1 MSNATKMQLDELER
15 LMSRMPRELCCT
27 TLLPEFG
34 VRWRDMAKA
43 IRSARMSMTSAS
55 IARIVCRKVAKNLP
69 ALTVDEIIAK
79 LRLQMVA
86 IQSRIWHVIN
96 LQEPVG
102 DSWEPD
108 ELPERLVDA
117 LTTARVGKNK
127 SPEVQTVQ
135 IGDLVFVSVQLKSE
149 VRCSAPLYLAMPL
162 GLPVALVSSVK
173 SNGVLQACVLGL
185 GYKNFTDANLNGR
198 HIPSLLR
205 IHGGWD
211 ENLGYMTEIPKYDPV
226 PIVTKTGIDY
236 TNKAYDEHY
245 VNTILGPDPPLL
257 TDLHITTAKM
267 FFNNMDNRLITI
279 KAHLSSQN
287 IAKTLK
293 TLVIKGA
300 LRPTSELLHVLHTAK
315 SNRLENY
322 TESE

>member
-1 MSNATKMQLDELER
+1 MQLDELER

-55 IARIVCRKVAKNLP
+55 IAKIVCRKVAKNLP

-86 IQSRIWHVIN
+86 IQNRIWHVIN
-96 LQEPVG
+96 LQEPLG
-102 DSWEPD
+102 EPWEPD

-117 LTTARVGKNK
+117 LTTARVSKNK
-127 SPEVQTVQ
+127 HSEVQTVQ
-135 IGDLVFVSVQLKSE
+135 LGDLVFVSIQLKSE
-149 VRCSAPLYLAMPL
+149 VRCSAPVYLAMPL
-162 GLPVALVSSVK
+162 GLPVALVSSIK
-173 SNGVLQACVLGL
+173 ANGLLQACVLGL
-185 GYKNFTDANLNGR
+185 GYKTFSDANLNGR

-211 ENLGYMTEIPKYDPV
+211 ENQGYMTEIPKYDPV

-257 TDLHITTAKM
+257 TDLHITTSKM
-267 FFNNMDNRLITI
+267 LFNNVDDKLINL
-279 KAHLSSQN
+279 KAHFSSQD

-293 TLVIKGA
+293 TFVSKGSLA
-300 LRPTSELLHVLHTAK
+300 PNSELLHILHTAK

>member
-1 MSNATKMQLDELER
+1 
-15 LMSRMPRELCCT
+15 
-27 TLLPEFG
+27 
-34 VRWRDMAKA
+34 
-43 IRSARMSMTSAS
+43 
-55 IARIVCRKVAKNLP
+55 
-69 ALTVDEIIAK
+69 
-79 LRLQMVA
+79 
-86 IQSRIWHVIN
+86 
-96 LQEPVG
+96 
-102 DSWEPD
+102 
-108 ELPERLVDA
+108 
-117 LTTARVGKNK
+117 
-127 SPEVQTVQ
+127 
-135 IGDLVFVSVQLKSE
+135 
-149 VRCSAPLYLAMPL
+149 
-162 GLPVALVSSVK
+162 
-173 SNGVLQACVLGL
+173 
-185 GYKNFTDANLNGR
+185 
-198 HIPSLLR
+198 
-205 IHGGWD
+205 
-211 ENLGYMTEIPKYDPV
+211 MTEIPKYDPV